1 MASLWERISQKLH
14 AIVDRALDA
23 RSLALYDQYIRDVE
37 AYRTQIEESA
47 ARMYA
52 GIQANKRRLVQAEN
66 TERRLDGRVDQL
78 ILAGDETAARIA
90 RSDLEIQHQ
99 LVATT
104 RAQIANQEVDYNRLL
119 GGRRETRERLGV
131 IRGERPAV
139 ESLLAVV
146 QAGELVE
153 KIELTLGSL
162 ARLGEESAAGRIAA
176 GIQSRFDEV
185 EVRWQLTAADLAAD
199 RALVESEKAQV
210 ESQLAER
217 MHRLGL
223 DASE

>member
-37 AYRTQIEESA
+37 AYGTQIEESA

-66 TERRLDGRVDQL
+66 TERRLDDRVDQL
-78 ILAGDETAARIA
+78 ILAGDETAERIA
-90 RSDLEIQHQ
+90 RSDLEIQRQ

-104 RAQIANQEVDYNRLL
+104 RAQIASQEVDYNRLL
-119 GGRRETRERLGV
+119 SGRRETRERLGV

-153 KIELTLGSL
+153 KIELTLGGL
-162 ARLGEESAAGRIAA
+162 ARLGEASAAGRIAA
-176 GIQSRFDEV
+176 GILSRFDEV
-185 EVRWQLTAADLAAD
+185 EVRWQLAAADLAAD

-217 MHRLGL
+217 MRRLGL
-223 DASE
+223 DESE